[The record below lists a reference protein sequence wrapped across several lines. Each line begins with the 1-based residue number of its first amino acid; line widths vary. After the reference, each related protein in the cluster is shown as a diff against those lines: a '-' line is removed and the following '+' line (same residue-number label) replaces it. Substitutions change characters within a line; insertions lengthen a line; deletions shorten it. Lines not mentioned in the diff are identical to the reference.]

1 MALDESRV
9 INGSYG
15 EVWSNGQWLTN
26 VTQAEAV
33 IEFNKEEVL
42 RAGTRWT
49 GHKMTSI
56 NGSGTITGYK
66 VSTRWIEAQLDVLTD
81 RGKPFVTELTFK
93 LDDPESFGAMRAQ
106 LTGVMFDK
114 IDIANYEVGSLVEE
128 ELPFTFTGFKLLDKI
143 TEK

>member
-15 EVWSNGQWLTN
+15 EVWSNGKWLTN